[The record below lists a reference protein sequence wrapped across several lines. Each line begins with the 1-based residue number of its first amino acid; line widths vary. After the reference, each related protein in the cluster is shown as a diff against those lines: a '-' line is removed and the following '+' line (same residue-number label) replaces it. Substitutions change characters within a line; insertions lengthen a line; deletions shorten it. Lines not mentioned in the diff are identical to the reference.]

1 MSSLGPGAPTEN
13 FFMNVVFLGD
23 SSWFPL
29 LCKWNAFTIDT
40 GTGRLPRLPEL
51 NGKIF
56 ATGLGGSTST
66 MSGRTVAP
74 ALPDERKS
82 GVLPIRFVDGL
93 LDTVGKPMIV
103 AERDGSVVL
112 ANMRARQCLESQGHS
127 DLSGLNVFQ
136 DVLKREAQEVLS
148 RLEAGHH
155 EVELEVERGGRKTR
169 ARVQWLPEPDWLIV
183 QFESTNGDVADPGTQ
198 MTVQELLQEREIT
211 YRNLLAAYLKLQ
223 EVNRQK
229 TVFLASAAHELKT
242 PLAVIKGYYD
252 LLLTGSLGR
261 LTDKQKD
268 ILEESKDSCERLVR
282 LVSMFLN
289 YSALESGKL
298 VLQLRE
304 NDLRDCLDELAKRWS
319 EAFQR
324 KSVRLDTNFDPS
336 IPTFKF
342 DYQKVQQAAANL
354 LDNSLKHTP
363 SGGNVALV
371 AKPHFWERRVAD
383 AMPSQERRRFR
394 LPRPNSVEVSV
405 TDSGAGIPPEHHQEI
420 FEDFVRV
427 DRNTSG
433 MGLGL
438 AIAKRLVQAHRGK
451 IWVESEAKKGSTF
464 RFLLPIEQG

>member
-1 MSSLGPGAPTEN
+1 
-13 FFMNVVFLGD
+13 
-23 SSWFPL
+23 
-29 LCKWNAFTIDT
+29 
-40 GTGRLPRLPEL
+40 
-51 NGKIF
+51 
-56 ATGLGGSTST
+56 
-66 MSGRTVAP
+66 MSGRVATQATTDSLFPTVLRVDSFRAIIEDIEAP
-74 ALPDERKS
+74 ILVADRAGRLLAANGAAK
-82 GVLPIRFVDGL
+82 IIFGL
-93 LDTVGKPMIV
+93 LESSDHQNINIFEFLFESDGRDILEELTTGTAW
-103 AERDGSVVL
+103 AEREIVKGEIRKIVRV
-112 ANMRARQCLESQGHS
+112 
-127 DLSGLNVFQ
+127 
-136 DVLKREAQEVLS
+136 
-148 RLEAGHH
+148 RL
-155 EVELEVERGGRKTR
+155 T
-169 ARVQWLPEPDWLIV
+169 PDSDWLVLQIK
-183 QFESTNGDVADPGTQ
+183 EKIADAASGTAGTQ
-198 MTVQELLQEREIT
+198 LTVQELLQEREIT

-252 LLLTGSLGR
+252 LLLAGSLGR
-261 LTDKQKD
+261 LTEKQKD
-268 ILEESKDSCERLVR
+268 ILEESKESCERLVR

-304 NDLRDCLDELAKRWS
+304 NDLRDCLDEMAKRWA

-324 KSVRLDTNFDPS
+324 KGVKLEVQLDPS
-336 IPTFKF
+336 IPTFRF

-464 RFLLPIEQG
+464 RFLLPIEQS

>member
-1 MSSLGPGAPTEN
+1 MTGQADLGA
-13 FFMNVVFLGD
+13 VQLG
-23 SSWFPL
+23 L
-29 LCKWNAFTIDT
+29 VN
-40 GTGRLPRLPEL
+40 R
-51 NGKIF
+51 
-56 ATGLGGSTST
+56 
-66 MSGRTVAP
+66 
-74 ALPDERKS
+74 
-82 GVLPIRFVDGL
+82 L
-93 LDTVGKPMIV
+93 LDTLDKSILV
-103 AERDGSVVL
+103 AERSGRILLLNS
-112 ANMRARQCLESQGHS
+112 RARKCMESI
-127 DLSGLNVFQ
+127 GLGDFDRLNLYT
-136 DVLKREAQEVLS
+136 DVLQVEAQQIFREIESGEQEV
-148 RLEAGHH
+148 RLNLTRGEKKASAG
-155 EVELEVERGGRKTR
+155 
-169 ARVQWLPEPDWLIV
+169 VQWVPEPDWLIV
-183 QFESTNGDVADPGTQ
+183 QFEPVVESQAAPDPATQ
-198 MTVQELLQEREIT
+198 ITVQELLQEREIT

-261 LTDKQKD
+261 LSEKQRD
-268 ILEESKDSCERLVR
+268 ILEESKESCERLVR

-304 NDLRDCLDELAKRWS
+304 NDMRDCLDELAKRWL

-324 KSVRLDTNFDPS
+324 KGVRLEATFDPS
-336 IPTFKF
+336 IPNFRF

-363 SGGNVALV
+363 GGGSVTLRAL
-371 AKPHFWERRVAD
+371 PHFWERRVAESNP
-383 AMPSQERRRFR
+383 AQERRRFR

-405 TDSGAGIPPEHHQEI
+405 TDSGPGIAPEHHQEI

-427 DRNTSG
+427 DRNTTG

-451 IWVESEAKKGSTF
+451 IWVESDGVAGSKFT
-464 RFLLPIEQG
+464 FLLPMDQS

>member
-1 MSSLGPGAPTEN
+1 MEFSALSKADTCPRRPILKRGPVLESPVNETLPLSLLAN
-13 FFMNVVFLGD
+13 
-23 SSWFPL
+23 L
-29 LCKWNAFTIDT
+29 LDLLEQPILVSDR
-40 GTGRLPRLPEL
+40 TGRILLANLRGKQRLESHGFKPGTNL
-51 NGKIF
+51 NLFSDVLRLRQKAILDQIEAGEHQLDLEF
-56 ATGLGGSTST
+56 D
-66 MSGRTVAP
+66 GRS
-74 ALPDERKS
+74 RK
-82 GVLPIRFVDGL
+82 
-93 LDTVGKPMIV
+93 
-103 AERDGSVVL
+103 VL
-112 ANMRARQCLESQGHS
+112 ARI
-127 DLSGLNVFQ
+127 
-136 DVLKREAQEVLS
+136 
-148 RLEAGHH
+148 
-155 EVELEVERGGRKTR
+155 
-169 ARVQWLPEPDWLIV
+169 QWLPEADWLVVRI
-183 QFESTNGDVADPGTQ
+183 GDAEERKAVDPAVATQ
-198 MTVQELLQEREIT
+198 LTVQELLQEREIT

-252 LLLTGSLGR
+252 LLLTNSLGK

-268 ILEESKDSCERLVR
+268 ILEESKESCERLVR

-304 NDLRDCLDELAKRWS
+304 NDLRDCLVEMTGRWS

-324 KSVRLDTNFDPS
+324 KGVKLETQIDPS

-354 LDNSLKHTP
+354 LDNALKHTP
-363 SGGNVALV
+363 TGGTVILR
-371 AKPHFWERRVAD
+371 AKPHFWERRVAEV
-383 AMPSQERRRFR
+383 APVEERRRFR

-405 TDSGAGIPPEHHQEI
+405 TDSGTGIAPEHHQEI

-438 AIAKRLVQAHRGK
+438 AIAKRLIQAHRGK
-451 IWVESEAKKGSTF
+451 IWVESESQRGSTF
-464 RFLLPIEQG
+464 AFLLPMDQS

>member
-1 MSSLGPGAPTEN
+1 MELQSTAVSNDVRAPG
-13 FFMNVVFLGD
+13 
-23 SSWFPL
+23 
-29 LCKWNAFTIDT
+29 
-40 GTGRLPRLPEL
+40 
-51 NGKIF
+51 
-56 ATGLGGSTST
+56 
-66 MSGRTVAP
+66 TVAFGVV
-74 ALPDERKS
+74 KS
-82 GVLPIRFVDGL
+82 LLDCVEKGL
-93 LDTVGKPMIV
+93 LV
-103 AERDGSVVL
+103 AERSGRIVL
-112 ANMRARQCLESQGHS
+112 ANLRGRETLAALGHG
-127 DLSGLNVFQ
+127 DFQ
-136 DVLKREAQEVLS
+136 EANLISDVLKVSTETFVQK
-148 RLEAGHH
+148 LEAGRR
-155 EVELEVERGGRKTR
+155 ELQLEIISGASKYF
-169 ARVQWLPEPDWLIV
+169 ASVQWMAEPEWLV
-183 QFESTNGDVADPGTQ
+183 LQFEQAAASAAPDAATQ
-198 MTVQELLQEREIT
+198 LTVQELLQEREIT

-261 LTDKQKD
+261 LSEKQRD
-268 ILEESKDSCERLVR
+268 ILEESKESCERLVR

-304 NDLRDCLDELAKRWS
+304 NDLRDCLDEMAKRWS

-324 KSVRLDTNFDPS
+324 KGVRLDVNLDPS
-336 IPTFKF
+336 IPSFRF

-363 SGGNVALV
+363 SGGTVTLV
-371 AKPHFWERRVAD
+371 AIPHFWERRVAEV
-383 AMPSQERRRFR
+383 AAPNQERRRFR

-405 TDSGAGIPPEHHQEI
+405 SDSGSGIAPEHHQEI

-451 IWVESEAKKGSTF
+451 IWVESESKRGSTF
-464 RFLLPIEQG
+464 HFLLPIEQ